1 MAPVEERRSSRE
13 GRGGP
18 SQLAGSVREGLL
30 AVCFDNTCRISCR
43 HLVFGASTQT
53 CCAEAKAED
62 RPEDRSKAEPEAD
75 GILLIVIAVVV
86 IILSFIRFLVRI
98 IDIVPHI
105 CLHSV
110 STEYVSPI
118 VRL

>member
-1 MAPVEERRSSRE
+1 MAPVEEQRSSRE

-18 SQLAGSVREGLL
+18 SQLRQVRFEK
-30 AVCFDNTCRISCR
+30 VFFDNTCRISCR

-62 RPEDRSKAEPEAD
+62 RPEDGSEDEPEAD

-98 IDIVPHI
+98 IDIVPHS